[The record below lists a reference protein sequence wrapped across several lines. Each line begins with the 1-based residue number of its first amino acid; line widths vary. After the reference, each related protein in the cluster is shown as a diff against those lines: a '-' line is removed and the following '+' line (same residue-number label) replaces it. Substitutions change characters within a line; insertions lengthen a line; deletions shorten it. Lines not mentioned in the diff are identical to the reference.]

1 MIGKPLKRFEDERL
15 LTGRGR
21 FTDDIVFPG
30 QAFAAFVRSPH
41 AHADI
46 RAIDT
51 SAAKALPGVLGVWCA
66 GDLAAAGIGPLASG
80 ISSGRMAEYP
90 NRDGSLMAE
99 PSSSALAVNRV
110 RHVGEAVAV
119 VLARTR
125 VLAEEAAEAVAVD
138 YAPRPSVTGAA
149 DAVASGA
156 PELWENVS
164 GNLCFDYVAGDEKA
178 VVNALNAAAHVIS
191 LKALNNR
198 IVPSF
203 LEPRA
208 AVALHD
214 PERGRYELHVGCQS
228 IHGIRRQLARALDVE
243 PGRVRVVSRDV
254 GGAFG
259 ARSVFY
265 PEYPVVAWLAKLLAR
280 PIKWTGNRT
289 EEFCSTTQGRD
300 TILSGALALDRDGRF
315 LALRAESLANL
326 GARHAG
332 NGPFSIIRN
341 FERLLS
347 GVYDIP
353 AIAVNIKGMFTNTVP
368 VSSYR
373 GVGRMEAIFL
383 LERLI
388 DRAARETGIDRVA
401 LRRRNLISP
410 SAMPHRT
417 AIGALYDS
425 GTYERNMDIALE
437 AARWSAFPERRAE
450 SARRDR
456 LRGIGLA
463 NYIEGAGG
471 VPGEY
476 AVVSIADDGKVT
488 IGAGCVAQG
497 QGHETTLR
505 QIAAG
510 ELGIP
515 IERVEVSESDTDL
528 IRDGVGTNASRSMVR
543 AGTALVGAIRAA
555 VEKGKSAAARLL
567 QAAPEDVNF
576 ADGRYRVAGT
586 DRSIGLF
593 EVARADADAPTAGG
607 WSADYRNDGDAVTYP
622 NGCHVCEVEIDPET
636 GAITVVSMVA
646 VDDVGRA
653 LNSAIVHGQSQG
665 GMAQGIGQALMEQGV
680 YDRASGQILTGS
692 FLDYAMPRAAHLPSM
707 RPILNDVPSPTN
719 PLGVKG
725 AGEGGATGAPAA
737 VMNAVLDALSPLG
750 IAELDMPAT
759 PHGVWQALQRAGRTR
774 G

>member
-1 MIGKPLKRFEDERL
+1 MIGEPLKRFEDERL
-15 LTGRGR
+15 LTGSGR
-21 FTDDIVFPG
+21 FTDDIILPG

-46 RAIDT
+46 RAIDS
-51 SAAKALPGVLGVWCA
+51 SAAKALPGVLGVWRA
-66 GDLAAAGIGPLASG
+66 DDLDAAGIGPLASG
-80 ISSGRMAEYP
+80 ISAGRMAEYP

-99 PSSSALAVNRV
+99 PPARPLAHDRV

-119 VLARTR
+119 VVAETR
-125 VLAEEAAEAVAVD
+125 ALAEEAAEAIVVD
-138 YAPRPSVTGAA
+138 YTPRPSVTEAS
-149 DAVASGA
+149 DAVAPDA
-156 PELWENVS
+156 PELWAGVS

-178 VVNALNAAAHVIS
+178 VADALKAAAHIVS
-191 LKALNNR
+191 LKACNNR
-198 IVPSF
+198 IVPCF
-203 LEPRA
+203 MEPRA
-208 AVALHD
+208 AVASYEMEL
-214 PERGRYELHVGCQS
+214 GRYYLHVGCQS
-228 IHGIRRQLARALDVE
+228 VHGIRRQLARALGVE
-243 PGRVRVVSRDV
+243 PVRVRVVSRDV

-265 PEYPVVAWLAKLLAR
+265 PEYLVVAWLAKLLGR
-280 PIKWTGNRT
+280 PIKWTGSRA

-300 TILSGALALDRDGRF
+300 TILNGALALDRDGRF

-353 AIAVNIKGMFTNTVP
+353 AIAVNIKGVFTNTVP

-373 GVGRMEAIFL
+373 GVGRMEAVFL

-388 DRAARETGIDRVA
+388 DRAALKTGIDRIA
-401 LRRRNLISP
+401 LRRRNLIPS

-417 AIGALYDS
+417 ATGAVYDS
-425 GTYERNMDIALE
+425 GAYERNMNLALE
-437 AARWSAFPERRAE
+437 IARWRAFAERRAE
-450 SARRDR
+450 SARLNR

-471 VPGEY
+471 VSGEY
-476 AVVSIADDGKVT
+476 AAVSISGDGRV
-488 IGAGCVAQG
+488 IVGAGCVAQG
-497 QGHETTLR
+497 QGHETALR
-505 QIAAG
+505 QIVAG
-510 ELGIP
+510 ELGIT
-515 IERVEVSESDTDL
+515 VEHVDVTASDTDL

-543 AGTALVGAIRAA
+543 AGTALVGAVRAA
-555 VEKGKSAAARLL
+555 VEKGRSAAARLL
-567 QAAPEDVNF
+567 QAAPEDVDF
-576 ADGRYRVAGT
+576 ADGCYRVAGT
-586 DRSIGLF
+586 GRSVGLF
-593 EVARADADAPTAGG
+593 EVAHADVDAPAAGG
-607 WSADYRNDGDAVTYP
+607 WSAEYRDDGDAVTYP
-622 NGCHVCEVEIDPET
+622 NGCHVCEVEIDLET
-636 GAITVVSMVA
+636 GTVTVLAMVA

-653 LNSAIVHGQSQG
+653 INPAIVHGQSQG

-680 YDRASGQILTGS
+680 YDRVSGQILTGS
-692 FLDYAMPRAAHLPSM
+692 FLDYAVPRAPHLPSM
-707 RPILNDVPSPTN
+707 RPILNGIPSPTN

-759 PHGVWQALQRAGRTR
+759 PHGVWRALREAGRIR
-774 G
+774 R